1 MAYNQQAFGVSL
13 GLTINDVEA
22 RKSLQNMRRGIHNL
36 EKDIREGSR
45 TLSRQGK
52 YTEMYTMQHEKLTKQ
67 VEQLGKMYEFV
78 KKTVDN
84 SIASGN
90 VEQQEIEHWKNVLD
104 KLNTSLNINH
114 NKLEDVSVKMAS
126 NAGEMQELNH
136 KHREQIALI
145 DAKASRME
153 AEGKRYGA
161 LRLGAE
167 KYRTTL
173 QKTNKEI
180 RLQRDSL
187 RKLEQAGMK
196 GSSEYVNQQVALEK
210 NLANRENIQ
219 KDWDKFEKEK
229 PVEYVKIRRDERNVE
244 GNAKQIKSSHTAR
257 NAEVEAL
264 RTTGDSNTYEEAR
277 VSARLKR
284 MKDLSQQI
292 KDEEETLSK
301 RASDSV
307 FGEKVRENIAKMQ
320 KEYGKLEDEQRRYSE
335 GLDGLNR
342 KNQKQIAL
350 MKSTYQTL
358 ELTGQHFKAQL
369 TEAKTLKEQI
379 RMLNDQRKRESVE
392 LDAIGKKYGKQS
404 DEYLDQSKKVSS
416 LNRELVGL
424 NKRIQTL
431 DRNTGGAYGKMSKFA
446 DYVGQNQN
454 KFEHLGNALNKAG
467 KGLTLLSGGMGYVV
481 ADGTKLNFELDK
493 TNTYTKS
500 LLQTSGT
507 ESSSEIAKNLK
518 QAQKDNVELSEQYGI
533 AQNDIAKTQQD
544 LVHRGYESNQMLQAS
559 KPLVEG
565 AIATGYDLK
574 DVTNNATGAMEAFG
588 LRSKDSKVM
597 FDNTKKSINAMAYAS
612 DMSSSSFN
620 DTGLA
625 LSYVGPT
632 ANQASMSLED
642 TASAIGQLSLSHQKG
657 ERAGTGLRKMLNS
670 LISPTKSGKEEIEK
684 LGIQVNDS
692 TGKMRPFS
700 QLMSEFHDKLGQL
713 SQTQQADI
721 EHKIFGTTGQT
732 SAQILINNADALG
745 KFTDKVKQANQNDY
759 IKGLSEQ
766 KMKTPIEQINR
777 LKRAWEQFEMSL
789 AGDFAPEINGAI
801 KHLTKFVNDLN
812 NSSPK
817 VKKTFEAFAIGV
829 PVLALILTP
838 LGSILRNI
846 KSITGAWN
854 SFSSLFSSKVK
865 TDKQRAELLNST
877 LQEQNRLLAERKE
890 LINGTGT
897 ISTET
902 GGIGSANYKK
912 ETGSANY
919 ISDNAEEKELSR
931 VERNAKGSRWSRLK
945 SRFGGVEKTGTSFG
959 KVGEAEELASKG
971 LRSSKLLGGASK
983 LAKLGGGAFAG
994 FDIASSLLNLV
1005 GTNESNKGDHIGGAV
1020 GSLGGTAVG
1029 GLLGSLAGPIGTAV
1043 GSAVGSSVGEQ
1054 FGKYFGKH
1062 YQKYQEAQEP
1072 KKDNTKKDRYR
1083 ESYHTGLHKDN
1094 YKVYDDFSQADMY
1107 QQQLDSL
1114 NKHKPKEKDYKTK
1127 DDFNRALASYSQQ
1140 IQDVKKKIDDAYTD
1154 IEKRT
1159 ATHIDTVTNLQQEGF
1174 TDTLNDLGISQD
1186 KYIQM
1191 SNQYY
1196 GQRQQELHDNLEKLR
1211 KLNEQGGK
1219 KDTKAYKEAQ
1229 EKVAEIMSDGS
1240 DKQKDIL
1247 NKLSDSKSKITDKQA
1262 SAYLNSAYSAMND
1275 VVKKGGTADKQLDEA
1290 NEKAQRH
1297 YEQTTGLLNL
1307 MHDTG
1312 NIRDDEYNKKMAQ
1325 ANKDLTDAKNDNQTQ
1340 HDAVVGYAQDEY
1352 DQVVGY
1358 ARQRTKDH
1366 LQNMNEDTGNVIGE
1380 VQKQEDA
1387 LNELAQA
1394 KAEADFN
1401 DKKNG
1406 NYYKTEK
1413 GFHPIHNALV
1423 NGVSIFGVRIT
1434 NGRRRDHIDKLKG
1447 EYSGGQYNTDDT
1459 PGQYINKPK
1468 KLTKKEKQMLK
1479 DKGLINY
1486 SPFAPKLQYNVAQGR
1501 YLPSKSVGGEI
1512 DSDQMSLV
1520 NENGIESAYDPK
1532 KKRFRIFKG
1541 GPKVIKLFKGEHV
1554 LTAGETSRLL
1564 HGGLGTGVTLKGYS
1578 DGTGSSLSNKNLT
1591 LKGLNGLKD
1600 DSSDIWK
1607 NISDDTKSKVDDTH
1621 DYTDKKLDDMKK
1633 TSIQHFKDIHQGT
1646 TKSTKNL
1653 VSDYQRIFGKIPS
1666 LTHDSVKGSIN
1677 QLNNGFRGINSTLNQ
1692 FGSHKNVLQPIHYAG
1707 GTNGAVAKEHNAIVN
1722 DARNGNQQE
1731 AIIRDDGIFLPKFK
1745 DALVHL
1751 NAGDAVLNGSQTRD
1765 FLNGT
1770 GLAHYAG
1777 GTGVSDSKLK
1787 KLIAHGLKH
1796 PNDQLHKDFGSQIKE
1811 LGSNLQHGTTNA
1823 FTNSLNGQMGKWYEG
1838 VFNAIQDATGA
1849 NNSATQFL
1857 NYAKDHYWGDKYL
1870 LGAGGPD
1877 LYDCSSMVQEALK
1890 HFGIDVGRTTTAMQ
1904 SSSALTRLGT
1914 DIGKARAGD
1923 LVLFGHGDGAL
1934 GHVGIVNNPARGT
1947 MFNETPPRA
1956 GITGINDVTS
1966 VALDGFYRVNGL
1978 GEKAVKND
1986 AMMRFSKR
1994 QLGKK
1999 RLNWIAKHL
2008 GSQGMYN
2015 GAIPTGDHA
2024 SLLKQAGIPESE
2036 WSDYD
2041 YIISHESN
2049 WNPHAVNPTSG
2060 SYGLP
2065 QALPANKMLS
2075 AGADWRTNPVTQ
2087 LRWQH
2092 QYINDRYGSAKNART
2107 YWQGHHNY
2115 ENGGLITQEQI
2126 ARVGEHNK
2134 PEMILPLTDK
2144 FRTVQLAKRAVDFVN
2159 RNNSEPSNDSASVQ
2173 MLSDKFDGLSKD
2185 LDKVV
2190 SILQVIAQ
2198 QSNTPVRAYITD
2210 RDMFSHIN
2218 KKQKKENM
2226 QSALRR
2232 GEPLG

>member
-145 DAKASRME
+145 DAKSSRME

-167 KYRTTL
+167 KYRATL

-196 GSSEYVNQQVALEK
+196 GSSEYINQQVALEK

-244 GNAKQIKSSHTAR
+244 GNAKQIKGSHKAR

-320 KEYGKLEDEQRRYSE
+320 KEYGKLEDKQRRYSE

-369 TEAKTLKEQI
+369 AEAKTLKEQI

-467 KGLTLLSGGMGYVV
+467 KGLTLLSGGIGYVV

-493 TNTYTKS
+493 TNQYTKS

-507 ESSSEIAKNLK
+507 ESSSEIAKSLK

-670 LISPTKSGKEEIEK
+670 LISPTKSGKEEIQK
-684 LGIQVNDS
+684 LGIQVNDA

-700 QLMSEFHDKLGQL
+700 DLMSDFHDKLGQL

-745 KFTDKVKQANQNDY
+745 KFTDKVKQANKNDY

-789 AGDFAPEINGAI
+789 AGDFAPEISGAI

-812 NSSPK
+812 NASPK

-854 SFSSLFSSKVK
+854 SFSSLFSDKVK

-897 ISTET
+897 ISGE
-902 GGIGSANYKK
+902 GVGSTNYEKS
-912 ETGSANY
+912 TGSVNY
-919 ISDNAEEKELSR
+919 VKDSAEKEEETLSR
-931 VERNAKGSRWSRLK
+931 VERNSKGSRWSRLK
-945 SRFGGVEKTGTSFG
+945 SRFGGVEKTGTRFG
-959 KVGEAEELASKG
+959 KVGEAEELASTG
-971 LRSSKLLGGASK
+971 LRSSKFLKGAGK
-983 LAKLGGGAFAG
+983 IVKFGGGAIAG
-994 FDIASSLLNLV
+994 VDIATSLLDLI
-1005 GTNESNKGDHIGGAV
+1005 GTNSKNKGDHVGGAV

-1029 GLLGSLAGPIGTAV
+1029 GLVGSLAGPIGTAV
-1043 GSAVGSSVGEQ
+1043 GSAVGSTVGEKL
-1054 FGKYFGKH
+1054 GKYLGKNA
-1062 YQKYQEAQEP
+1062 QKHAEESQP
-1072 KKDNTKKDRYR
+1072 KKDNTKKDKYNQ
-1083 ESYHTGLHKDN
+1083 SYHTGLHKDN
-1094 YKVYDDFSQADMY
+1094 YKIYDDYTQVDMY
-1107 QQQLDSL
+1107 QSQLDSL
-1114 NKHKPKEKDYKTK
+1114 NKHKPKEKDFKTK
-1127 DDFNRALASYSQQ
+1127 DAFNRALESYNQQ
-1140 IQDVKKKIDDAYTD
+1140 VQEIKNKIDQAYTD

-1159 ATHIDTVTNLQQEGF
+1159 ANHINAVTDLHQEGF
-1174 TDTLNDLGISQD
+1174 TDTLNNLGVSQD
-1186 KYIQM
+1186 EYMQM
-1191 SNQYY
+1191 SSQYY

-1219 KDTKAYKEAQ
+1219 QDTKAYKDAQ
-1229 EKVAEIMSDGS
+1229 AKVAEIMSDGS

-1247 NKLSDSKSKITDKQA
+1247 DKLSKAKGHITDKQA
-1262 SAYLNSAYSAMND
+1262 SSYIKSAHSAMEAI
-1275 VVKKGGTADKQLDEA
+1275 VKKGGTADQTLDDA
-1290 NEKAQRH
+1290 NQRAQNTYDQTSQVLSLMYHTGKIRHSEYKKRMKKAG
-1297 YEQTTGLLNL
+1297 EDL
-1307 MHDTG
+1307 
-1312 NIRDDEYNKKMAQ
+1312 
-1325 ANKDLTDAKNDNQTQ
+1325 ANAKADNQTQ
-1340 HDAVVGYAQDEY
+1340 HDITVGNAQDEY
-1352 DQVVGY
+1352 NKVIGY
-1358 ARQRTKDH
+1358 ARDKTKDH
-1366 LQNMNEDTGNVIGE
+1366 LKNMDEDTGNVVGE
-1380 VQKQEDA
+1380 IQKQEDA
-1387 LNELAQA
+1387 LDALIKKKEKAKFDSDSDYQYLHMHKGDHWWNRVYNHFHNSNVKDRRNAYEQELR
-1394 KAEADFN
+1394 N
-1401 DKKNG
+1401 
-1406 NYYKTEK
+1406 
-1413 GFHPIHNALV
+1413 
-1423 NGVSIFGVRIT
+1423 
-1434 NGRRRDHIDKLKG
+1434 
-1447 EYSGGQYNTDDT
+1447 EYSGNTYGDKDYAQQKYD
-1459 PGQYINKPK
+1459 GKPK
-1468 KLTKKEKQMLK
+1468 KL
-1479 DKGLINY
+1479 
-1486 SPFAPKLQYNVAQGR
+1486 
-1501 YLPSKSVGGEI
+1501 SKSDQKWLKEHGYSSVKAYATGGAIHGTQEA
-1512 DSDQMSLV
+1512 LV
-1520 NENGIESAYDPK
+1520 NENGTESAYDPVHK
-1532 KKRFRIFKG
+1532 LFRLFVG
-1541 GPKVIKLFKGEHV
+1541 GPQIAKLHNGEHV
-1554 LTAGETSRLL
+1554 LNAKDTYKLT
-1564 HGGLGTGVTLKGYS
+1564 HGGLGKGKILQGYV
-1578 DGTGSSLSNKNLT
+1578 DGTGATVPSNSSKFKSYD
-1591 LKGLNGLKD
+1591 GLNNFKD
-1600 DSSDIWK
+1600 NSKEIWK
-1607 NISDDTKSKVDDTH
+1607 DISDDTKSKVDDTH

-1646 TKSTKNL
+1646 TKSTQNL

-1707 GTNGAVAKEHNAIVN
+1707 GTNGAVAKEHDAIVN

-1811 LGSNLQHGTTNA
+1811 LGSSLQHGTTNA

-1904 SSSALTRLGT
+1904 SSSALTRLGS